1 MESCHLDADLDYE
14 SIPIFTQKESL
25 EAFSSFTGRR
35 IVNVVELIDQ
45 FAMTPKEAAVE
56 AAREGNV
63 ERVRCF
69 LDDLD
74 FDIASVFGKVKNL
87 KSSNSYTTGRKQEVE
102 REVIPR
108 ILLKAASR
116 GHLDI
121 LEFALKEYW
130 SSVPGRN
137 ELGTFLKC
145 SPSFQRL
152 LNSAFYRALEKGH
165 ERIAAMIYAAYPAHP
180 GRIRNKLFISLVRNS
195 KTSMVQFVYNKGRV
209 TTAANRSSL
218 LSQRYLDV
226 FTRARR
232 HLFGTLEMT
241 FKSALRAKSFD
252 LARLLHK
259 TKRLETKQISAGII
273 RSTFD
278 NAVDACIHD
287 HCRRGHAKL
296 VAFLCNNEYVSRT
309 AAEHAFTEGVDS
321 GSVLLMKS
329 VCNNRSISPALGAKM
344 LVRAIRK
351 EQFGVVNFL
360 WGQSWI

>member
-25 EAFSSFTGRR
+25 EAFLPSRVVAL
-35 IVNVVELIDQ
+35 VNVVELIDQ

-63 ERVRCF
+63 E
-69 LDDLD
+69 
-74 FDIASVFGKVKNL
+74 
-87 KSSNSYTTGRKQEVE
+87 
-102 REVIPR
+102 
-108 ILLKAASR
+108 
-116 GHLDI
+116 
-121 LEFALKEYW
+121 
-130 SSVPGRN
+130 
-137 ELGTFLKC
+137 
-145 SPSFQRL
+145 
-152 LNSAFYRALEKGH
+152 
-165 ERIAAMIYAAYPAHP
+165 
-180 GRIRNKLFISLVRNS
+180 
-195 KTSMVQFVYNKGRV
+195 
-209 TTAANRSSL
+209 
-218 LSQRYLDV
+218 
-226 FTRARR
+226 
-232 HLFGTLEMT
+232 
-241 FKSALRAKSFD
+241 
-252 LARLLHK
+252 
-259 TKRLETKQISAGII
+259 RLETKQISAGII